1 MKGATRQNPM
11 KIRKAVGYIIQEQR
25 ELEVD
30 FILDKTQISE
40 IVNSF
45 FDKMEYEER
54 RKWIF
59 DNVPEPN
66 AVLVDNE
73 KEGEQPPFSPL
84 S

>member
-1 MKGATRQNPM
+1 M

-45 FDKMEYEER
+45 FDKMEYNER

>member
-1 MKGATRQNPM
+1 M

-45 FDKMEYEER
+45 FDRMEYDER

-73 KEGEQPPFSPL
+73 KEGEQPPFLPL

>member
-1 MKGATRQNPM
+1 M

-73 KEGEQPPFSPL
+73 REGEQPPFSPL

>member
-1 MKGATRQNPM
+1 M

-45 FDKMEYEER
+45 FDRMGYDER

-66 AVLVDNE
+66 AVLVDNQ
-73 KEGEQPPFSPL
+73 KEGEQPLFSPL

>member
-1 MKGATRQNPM
+1 MKQNPM

-45 FDKMEYEER
+45 FDKMEYDER

>member
-1 MKGATRQNPM
+1 M
-11 KIRKAVGYIIQEQR
+11 KIRKAVGYIVQEQR

-30 FILDKTQISE
+30 FIIDKTQVSE

-45 FDKMEYEER
+45 FDKMEYDER

-73 KEGEQPPFSPL
+73 KEGEQPPFSL
-84 S
+84 LG

>member
-1 MKGATRQNPM
+1 M

-45 FDKMEYEER
+45 FDKMEYKER

-66 AVLVDNE
+66 AVLVDKNE
-73 KEGEQPPFSPL
+73 NGEKPPFVYEK
-84 S
+84 

>member
-1 MKGATRQNPM
+1 M

-45 FDKMEYEER
+45 FDKMEYNER

-66 AVLVDNE
+66 AVLVDKNE
-73 KEGEQPPFSPL
+73 SGEQPPFVYEK
-84 S
+84 

>member
-1 MKGATRQNPM
+1 MQGETRQNPM
-11 KIRKAVGYIIQEQR
+11 KIRKAVGYITQEQR
-25 ELEVD
+25 EIEVD
-30 FILDKTQISE
+30 FILDKTQVSE

-45 FDKMEYEER
+45 FDKMEYNER

>member
-1 MKGATRQNPM
+1 M

-73 KEGEQPPFSPL
+73 KEGEQTPFSPL

>member
-1 MKGATRQNPM
+1 M
-11 KIRKAVGYIIQEQR
+11 KIRKAVGYITQEQR
-25 ELEVD
+25 EIEVD
-30 FILDKTQISE
+30 FILDKTQVSE

-45 FDKMEYEER
+45 FDRMGYDER

>member
-1 MKGATRQNPM
+1 M
-11 KIRKAVGYIIQEQR
+11 KIRKAVGYITQEQR

-30 FILDKTQISE
+30 FVIDRTQVLE

-45 FDKMEYEER
+45 FDKMDYNER

-66 AVLVDNE
+66 VVLVDKDEN
-73 KEGEQPPFSPL
+73 GEQPPFVYEKGQE
-84 S
+84 

>member
-1 MKGATRQNPM
+1 M

-30 FILDKTQISE
+30 FILDKSQISE